1 MKGKY
6 LKFENLQYLI
16 PVYTCQLWTNNK
28 NKQSDC
34 FTLHRFLIETHV
46 VNYRFGRTPR
56 LLEIKKQGGS
66 LRVFC
71 IYVYVFMTLTRKQ
84 LSC

>member
-6 LKFENLQYLI
+6 LKFKNLQYLI

-34 FTLHRFLIETHV
+34 FTLHKFLIETHV
-46 VNYRFGRTPR
+46 VDYRFGESHGY
-56 LLEIKKQGGS
+56 LKSKSKAVVYGL
-66 LRVFC
+66 FY
-71 IYVYVFMTLTRKQ
+71 IYAYVFMTPTRKQ